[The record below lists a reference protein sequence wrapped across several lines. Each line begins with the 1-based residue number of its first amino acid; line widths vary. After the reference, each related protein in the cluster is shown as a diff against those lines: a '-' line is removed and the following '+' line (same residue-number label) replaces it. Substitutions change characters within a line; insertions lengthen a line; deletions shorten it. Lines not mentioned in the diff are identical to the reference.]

1 VWFENIVEPS
11 QKSFFKEF
19 LVMKTWHSH
28 LQEILNTEGEDAA
41 YTVLWNML
49 HARVYRDSMGTG
61 FNSLTVHEKT
71 IWVAGVFI
79 GEVMNGG
86 FYQFFDNSS
95 EDYLPE
101 LPTVLERLGAKRMLE
116 LVRHAVLFFYPNG
129 VQFVDHDRQNNTP
142 DSIFA
147 NEEQRYESIDEIDS
161 EFYNLAQ
168 SEYPGL
174 LSYALENRNEF
185 NFSEQEFL
193 KAIEKEPYLL
203 FPGDRLAY
211 AKFDPE
217 EELITLEIETGKHII
232 ALDQLQNLSIV
243 KVHKNINYSGLI
255 YRLVSSIGTFDVPYF
270 AKGEAH
276 RNLIIWF
283 FVDVMISHHLV
294 GFKDAL
300 AEARSPSPM
309 EPIVIWKNSSVA
321 M

>member
-1 VWFENIVEPS
+1 
-11 QKSFFKEF
+11 
-19 LVMKTWHSH
+19 MKTWHSH

-49 HARVYRDSMGTG
+49 HARVFIDDMGTG

-79 GEVMNGG
+79 GEVINGG

-95 EDYLPE
+95 GDYLPE
-101 LPTVLERLGAKRMLE
+101 LPTILERLGAKRMLE
-116 LVRHAVLFFYPNG
+116 LLNHAVCILYPNG
-129 VQFVDHDRQNNTP
+129 IDSVDHDARNNAF
-142 DSIFA
+142 DSIFDDD
-147 NEEQRYESIDEIDS
+147 EKCYQSFDEIDS
-161 EFYNLAQ
+161 EFYNLTQA
-168 SEYPGL
+168 EYPDL
-174 LSYALENRNEF
+174 LKYALENRNEF
-185 NFSEQEFL
+185 DFSEQECL
-193 KAIEKEPYLL
+193 NAIEQEPYLL

-211 AKFDPE
+211 ARFDPV

-232 ALDQLQNLSIV
+232 ALNQLQSLSIV
-243 KVHKNINYSGLI
+243 KVHKNINYSGLV

-309 EPIVIWKNSSVA
+309 EPIVIWKNSSVV